1 MAQHDMERML
11 FKNKGHACGLQG
23 MNAAVQQSG
32 SAMFTIALS
41 SVQQIPSKPV
51 SSCGVSIMFLFGRKA
66 IAAVLTFITKH
77 FTVGLVFL
85 C

>member
-23 MNAAVQQSG
+23 MSAAVQQSG

-41 SVQQIPSKPV
+41 SV
-51 SSCGVSIMFLFGRKA
+51 
-66 IAAVLTFITKH
+66 
-77 FTVGLVFL
+77 
-85 C
+85 